1 MKSVISFIQALLF
14 TPLKGLIF
22 IKRLITVQPK
32 FLSLNSKLSL
42 RDNEFIVFV
51 KFSLSSGSDLHERSQ
66 KY

>member
-22 IKRLITVQPK
+22 ITRLIKVQPK